1 MIIEE
6 SSFALDT
13 NDCERPIVLNHYGH
27 IPHICV
33 TRAFKF
39 AETCFILER

>member
-6 SSFALDT
+6 SSFAPDT
-13 NDCERPIVLNHYGH
+13 NDCERPIVLNHYGL
-27 IPHICV
+27 PHICV